1 MNLFFTRVSS
11 AERVSYVRNVIIE
24 PGVYRD
30 RPTGAIL
37 LILGKVRLGPVET
50 DLDQNFLDMIDL
62 VVLSPGDVPHEWQT
76 EGARIQCAE
85 ELFDDSRRVDGMIV
99 RGTTLERIV

>member
-1 MNLFFTRVSS
+1 MNLSFTRVSS
-11 AERVSYVRNVIIE
+11 GERTPYVRDVIIE

-37 LILGKVRLGPVET
+37 LILGMVRLGPVET
-50 DLDQNFLDMIDL
+50 DPGQNFLDMVDL
-62 VVLSPGDVPHEWQT
+62 VVLSPGDIPHEWQT
-76 EGARIQCAE
+76 EGARIQCQE
-85 ELFDDSRRVDGMIV
+85 DLFDDSRRVDGVIV